1 MQISTG
7 SVLESA
13 APIAVQVQTM
23 SSPFGPLT
31 LACTDMGLCWL
42 DNAEA
47 QDMEERLA
55 RRFAVGTIHEGPI
68 AQHACTRLGCY
79 FRGEL
84 RTFDIAID
92 LRGLPPFQ
100 QRVLHALCAVPFG
113 SACSYRELAGHIG
126 QPGAAR
132 AVGNAVGRNPMPIVV
147 PCHRVL
153 AAGGGLGGF
162 SWGLDRKRFLLDL
175 EGIAT
180 KPPRRHSL
188 DLQFSNNSQ

>member
-7 SVLESA
+7 LALSSSQPVPL
-13 APIAVQVQTM
+13 QVQTM
-23 SSPFGPLT
+23 ESPFGLLT
-31 LACTDMGLCWL
+31 LACTERGLCWL
-42 DNAEA
+42 DNAGA
-47 QDMEERLA
+47 HDIPALLS
-55 RRFAVGTIHEGPI
+55 RRFDARLSDDSQA
-68 AQHACTRLGCY
+68 AQRACARLSAY
-79 FRGEL
+79 FAGGL
-84 RTFDIAID
+84 RDVDLDID

-100 QRVLHALCAVPFG
+100 QRVLQTLSLVPFG
-113 SACSYRELAGHIG
+113 SSCSYRELAARIG

-162 SWGLDRKRFLLDL
+162 SWGLERKRFLLSH

-180 KPPRRHSL
+180 RPTPRPAI
-188 DLQFSNNSQ
+188 DVQFSNNSK